1 MSGYGRSVATPACH
15 APRVRDPVTLCR
27 TGEVQTPL
35 GPVVVVTADDALV
48 GLWFQGSRGTP
59 PLPGPTQRID
69 ELIALVGRQLDEYFS
84 GARTR
89 FDIPIRL
96 NGTPFQLEVWSALL
110 TIPHAH
116 TSTYGA
122 IARRIGRPAAAR
134 AVGAANGQNPISII
148 VPCHRLVGSDGA
160 LTGYGGGI
168 DRKAWLLN
176 HERRVA
182 AMGAAAI
189 SA

>member
-1 MSGYGRSVATPACH
+1 MSTSLERGPASTS
-15 APRVRDPVTLCR
+15 PSD
-27 TGEVQTPL
+27 
-35 GPVVVVTADDALV
+35 
-48 GLWFQGSRGTP
+48 S
-59 PLPGPTQRID
+59 
-69 ELIALVGRQLDEYFS
+69 
-84 GARTR
+84 
-89 FDIPIRL
+89 

-110 TIPHAH
+110 DHPPCAH
-116 TSTYGA
+116 GSTYGA